1 MRREAATRARH
12 EGRDPHALP
21 RVGWLIAAVLLVI
34 PLSVLAAW
42 MFLRLLIAVVFPR

>member
-1 MRREAATRARH
+1 MRSEAATRAPH

-21 RVGWLIAAVLLVI
+21 HAAWLLAAVLLVI